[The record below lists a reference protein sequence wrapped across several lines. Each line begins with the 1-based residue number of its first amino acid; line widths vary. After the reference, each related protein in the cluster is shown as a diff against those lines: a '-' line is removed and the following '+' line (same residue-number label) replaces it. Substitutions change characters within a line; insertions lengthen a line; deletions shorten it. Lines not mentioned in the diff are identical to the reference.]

1 MNREFRDDGRPWE
14 AKTSHERVMK
24 SYKVTAFGEALEESV
39 EETPVPQGTE
49 VLVRVAACGVC
60 HSDVHLREGFFD
72 LGDDGRLDLSRGLPL
87 PMTLGHEVAG
97 EVIALGPEAA
107 SARNPIAIGDQRV
120 IYPWIGCGDCPAC
133 AEGAEH
139 LCRAPRNIGLQLGGG
154 YSDHVLVPHP
164 RYALSFDG
172 MPIEEA
178 CTFACSGLTSYSAL
192 KKVQR
197 LQSSDPLVIIGAGGV
212 GLAGVRLAEHVTGV
226 RPVVAEISPERCE
239 AAVVAGACET
249 IDPSADGAA
258 RGFIKASGGG
268 AAAVI
273 DFVGSAETA
282 RFGFDILRKGGKMIV
297 VGLFGGGLNV
307 PVPHFPIREITISGS
322 YVGTLAELHE
332 LLALASQGKVARA
345 AVEARALDRA
355 EETLSALAEGRI
367 TGRAVLVPS

>member
-1 MNREFRDDGRPWE
+1 
-14 AKTSHERVMK
+14 MK
-24 SYKVTAFGEALEESV
+24 SYKVTAFGEPLEESV
-39 EETPVPQGTE
+39 EETPAPQGTE

-87 PMTLGHEVAG
+87 PLTLGHEVAG
-97 EVIALGPEAA
+97 EVVALGPAAA
-107 SARNPIAIGDQRV
+107 SAGDPIAIGDRRV

-133 AEGAEH
+133 SGGAEH

-164 RYALSFDG
+164 RYALPFDG

-197 LQSSDPLVIIGAGGV
+197 LQPSDPLVIIGAGGV
-212 GLAGVRLAEHVTGV
+212 GLAGIRLAEHVTGA

-239 AAVVAGACET
+239 AALAAGARET
-249 IDPSADGAA
+249 LDPGADGAV
-258 RGFIKASGGG
+258 RSFIKGSGGG

-273 DFVGSAETA
+273 DFVGAAETA

-307 PVPHFPIREITISGS
+307 PVPHFPIREITVSGS
-322 YVGTLAELHE
+322 YVGTLSELQE
-332 LLALASQGKVARA
+332 LLALAAQGTVARA
-345 AVEARALDRA
+345 AVEARTLDRA

-367 TGRAVLVPS
+367 TGRAVLVP